1 MSKANLSPNDQ
12 SVDIITIVNR
22 MLNVP
27 LVFTSVV
34 GNSLVLSTEISN
46 SFLRSTSVVLLCSL
60 TVSDLVVGPLI
71 VQPLYI
77 AARNSQRYHYDG
89 LLFLRSFFRYH
100 GTDMHRSIVG
110 CDMVT
115 SPGLLDALILIWLVH
130 FVLLTKV
137 LGSTGI
143 YFRWRRVNISLHH
156 GCQSPTF
163 ASTKI
168 VRRHQRQIHHRRQAM
183 QSLNAPAATALKFLS
198 NATSG
203 CQYINFFISV

>member
-1 MSKANLSPNDQ
+1 MSKANLSPPNDQ

-46 SFLRSTSVVLLCSL
+46 SSLRSTSVVLLCSL
-60 TVSDLVVGPLI
+60 TVSDLAVGPLI

-115 SPGLLDALILIWLVH
+115 SPRLLAALILIWLVH

-143 YFRWRRVNISLHH
+143 YFCRRGVNISLHQ

-168 VRRHQRQIHHRRQAM
+168 VRRHQRQIHHQRQAM
-183 QSLNAPAATALKFLS
+183 
-198 NATSG
+198 
-203 CQYINFFISV
+203 